1 MLKYV
6 TVAFALILAILDFL
20 AYKRLEH
27 YNAKSYIK
35 RIFAVLTKN
44 KLRKMPSA
52 CFAF

>member
-35 RIFAVLTKN
+35 RIFAVFVEKT
-44 KLRKMPSA
+44 A
-52 CFAF
+52 